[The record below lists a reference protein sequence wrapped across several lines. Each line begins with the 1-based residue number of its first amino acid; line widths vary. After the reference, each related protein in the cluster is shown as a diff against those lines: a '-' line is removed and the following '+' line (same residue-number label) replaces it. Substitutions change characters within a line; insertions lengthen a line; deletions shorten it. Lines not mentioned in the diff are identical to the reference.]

1 MLDDTFTLTTFTVGN
16 LVCQFKTFFF
26 FLAVLSILRGG
37 QGEQDVVRARDG
49 DGHEAQNE
57 RCPTS
62 LHVRHRRRGFPQL
75 QRGLAP
81 DQRLLPR
88 HGLHPRREQLGL
100 TLAALGNGARRSVS
114 HRQGISVSSYEG
126 FHHYFYAPRITLN
139 VSFVKLPRYSLF

>member
-1 MLDDTFTLTTFTVGN
+1 MTRLHSQLLQLVGVN
-16 LVCQFKTFFF
+16 KKLFFSF
-26 FLAVLSILRGG
+26 SAVLSVLRGG
-37 QGEQDVVRARDG
+37 QGEPDVVRARDG

-75 QRGLAP
+75 QRGLAA

-126 FHHYFYAPRITLN
+126 FHHYPIIFMFRE
-139 VSFVKLPRYSLF
+139 